1 MNPCVYAIGDSVM
14 QGAGPDLY
22 ATLPAELPDIEV
34 DAVPYRQLKHAPALV
49 RARLDVQPRPD
60 VLVIHLGTNGPFTDA
75 TFDELLDTA
84 SDVPTIIVLT
94 IKAPRDWETAV
105 NERLISGV
113 HRHPQRSTLL
123 DWSTIATR
131 DDLHKDG
138 FHLTATGATAYAEAI
153 ANTIHRRTRTAIS
166 QSIDRIVG
174 GRQ

>member
-22 ATLPAELPDIEV
+22 ATLPAKVPGIEV

-49 RARLDVQPRPD
+49 RARLELQPRPD

-75 TFDELLDTA
+75 TFDELLDAA
-84 SDVPTIIVLT
+84 SNVPTTIVVT

-105 NERLISGV
+105 NERLTAGV
-113 HRHPQRSTLL
+113 QRHPHRTTLL
-123 DWSTIATR
+123 DWSTIATA
-131 DDLHKDG
+131 DHLHKDG

-153 ANTIHRRTRTAIS
+153 ATTIHRRSATP
-166 QSIDRIVG
+166 QSIDH
-174 GRQ
+174 